1 MGEVRRLDLMDDPST
16 IGAAIQLLLLVNP
29 KRPFTLTRV
38 GDEMVIHAED

>member
-1 MGEVRRLDLMDDPST
+1 MGEVRRLDLMEDPST

-29 KRPFTLTRV
+29 DRRFTLIRA